1 MIQLLAVV
9 NRTADDRRVDNNTT
23 VDANFVVQIYNCF

>member
-1 MIQLLAVV
+1 MIQLTAVV
-9 NRTADDRRVDNNTT
+9 NRTADNRRVDNNT